1 VDGGKEMMQQEE
13 ETYTPEERIKRLV
26 ELKPVD
32 RIGVGP
38 QIVAD
43 AARYAGMSIAEYCL
57 NIESA
62 KRAHDEAYEKIGR
75 PDMCMPMPLGPM
87 FYFPFSIAL
96 AYSFFTGH
104 WKFPGITPGY
114 PEDRIYQFIETD
126 IFGKDGYDTLIK
138 DGMHRFIRFDEA
150 SARDVVEKAFPA
162 AKFSNDWLLE
172 FKERHIPMWG
182 TYGYSMGMSECP
194 LAICMAYR
202 GIENLVRDV
211 MYRPDKLIEF
221 AEETND
227 ALIAI
232 AEQGALMGGIEPLTI
247 WNGGFGSWST
257 DFISPKSYLELVH
270 PYLKKMI
277 HTYVK
282 DGFMVHCHWHNNITP
297 LLEYLKEVIP
307 KKSSVVLYIDNLT
320 DIAKTKEILGDHV
333 CIMGNI
339 TPSTL
344 TVGTPKDVEKEVK
357 KVIDAAKGDTGFIL
371 SVETGDDTKLENMQ
385 TLVRVGKEYG
395 KYRR

>member
-1 VDGGKEMMQQEE
+1 MMQQEE

-57 NIESA
+57 DIKKC

-87 FYFPFSIAL
+87 FYFPMSTAF
-96 AYSFFTGH
+96 AYSFYTAH

-114 PEDRIYQFIETD
+114 PEDRIYQMVEED
-126 IFGKDGYDTLIK
+126 VFGSDGYDTLIE
-138 DGMHRFIRFDEA
+138 DGMHRFIRFNEA
-150 SARDVVEKAFPA
+150 SARDVLEKAFPV
-162 AKFSNDWLLE
+162 AKFTVDWLLE
-172 FKERHIPMWG
+172 YKERHIPMWG
-182 TYGYSMGMSECP
+182 GYGYSMGMAEVP

-202 GIENLVRDV
+202 GIQNFVRDV
-211 MYRPDKLIEF
+211 MYRPDKLIEV
-221 AEETND
+221 ADELTD
-227 ALIAI
+227 SLIAI
-232 AEQGALMGGIEPLTI
+232 GEQSALAYGVGPYTVF
-247 WNGGFGSWST
+247 NGGFGSWST

-270 PYLKKMI
+270 PYLKKMV
-277 HTYVK
+277 HTWVE

-307 KKSSVVLYIDNLT
+307 KKKCVLYIDKMT
-320 DIAKTKEILGDHV
+320 DIAKAKEILGDRV
-333 CIMGNI
+333 CIMGNV

-357 KVIDAAKGDTGFIL
+357 ETIDAAKGETGFIL
-371 SVETGDDTKLENMQ
+371 SVETGDDTQLENMQ
-385 TLVRVGKEYG
+385 TFVRVGKEYG
-395 KYRR
+395 KYKR

>member
-1 VDGGKEMMQQEE
+1 MMQQEE
-13 ETYTPEERIKRLV
+13 ETYTPEERIQRLV

-57 NIESA
+57 DINKA
-62 KRAHDEAYEKIGR
+62 RKAHDEAYEKIGR

-87 FYFPFSIAL
+87 FYLPFSMAF
-96 AYSFFTGH
+96 AYSFYTAH
-104 WKFPGITPGY
+104 WKFPGITKGY
-114 PEDRIYQFIETD
+114 PEDRIYQMIETD
-126 IFGKDGYDTLIK
+126 IFGPDGYDKMIE
-138 DGMHRFIRFDEA
+138 DGLHRFLRFDEA
-150 SARDVVEKAFPA
+150 SARDMIEKALPA
-162 AKFSNDWLLE
+162 GKVAYEWLLAY
-172 FKERHIPMWG
+172 KERHIPMWG
-182 TYGYSMGMSECP
+182 GYGYSMGMCEVP

-211 MYRPDKLIEF
+211 MHRPDKLIEV
-221 AEETND
+221 ADELVD
-227 ALIAI
+227 SMIAI
-232 AEQGALMGGIEPLTI
+232 GEQSALMGGVEPYTI
-247 WNGGFGSWST
+247 FNGGFGSWST
-257 DFISPKSYLELVH
+257 DFISPKSYLKLVH
-270 PYLKKMI
+270 PYLKKMV
-277 HTYVK
+277 HTFVK
-282 DGFMVHCHWHNNITP
+282 DGFMPHLHWHNNITP

-307 KKSSVVLYIDNLT
+307 KKSCVLYIDNLT
-320 DIAKTKEILGDHV
+320 DIEKTKEILGDRV

-357 KVIDAAKGDTGFIL
+357 KAIDAAKGDTGYIL

-395 KYRR
+395 RYKR